1 MTRILKIALFS
12 AALVVGAT
20 SVEAA
25 LNGNGASLTGATASA
40 PVAIVAVELP

>member
-12 AALVVGAT
+12 AAFVVGAT

-25 LNGNGASLTGATASA
+25 LNGNGTSLTGASTSS